1 MLFRSCCSSDTT
13 VRVFELW
20 IGLNGVEDITYSYD
34 PTNLPANTP
43 AGYGLTVGAENL
55 DGSAGAM
62 ITDATPIQDYVV
74 TSSGGAPGG
83 SVSYNVN
90 VKGTAVG
97 PATVTSRLRSPQV
110 RGTTTATDVI
120 DVSQASKPSGA

>member
-1 MLFRSCCSSDTT
+1 
-13 VRVFELW
+13 
-20 IGLNGVEDITYSYD
+20 
-34 PTNLPANTP
+34 
-43 AGYGLTVGAENL
+43 
-55 DGSAGAM
+55 M

-74 TSSGGAPGG
+74 TSSGGTPGG
-83 SVSYNVN
+83 SVSYDVN

-120 DVSQASKPSGA
+120 DVSQAAKPSGS